1 MKYDNMN
8 VKLEYLYRDGAN
20 FKQYSEV
27 IMSNINH
34 LSIKYIKNRIYSLLI
49 DGEYFISQKWNLPKL
64 HYYEY
69 DGGIDHEFHEIFDIK
84 HTSTTKNCELDIW
97 DILNK

>member
-1 MKYDNMN
+1 MN

-20 FKQYSEV
+20 YKQYSEV
-27 IMSNINH
+27 IISNIHH
-34 LSIKYIKNRIYSLLI
+34 LSIEYIKNEIYSLLI
-49 DGEYFISQKWNLPKL
+49 DSEYFIPQNWNLPKL

-69 DGGIDHEFHEIFDIK
+69 DGEIDHELHEIFDIK
-84 HTSTTKNCELDIW
+84 LTSTTQNSELDIL

>member
-8 VKLEYLYRDGAN
+8 VKLEYLYRDNAN
-20 FKQYSEV
+20 YKQYSEV
-27 IMSNINH
+27 IISNIH
-34 LSIKYIKNRIYSLLI
+34 QLSINYIKNKLYSLLI
-49 DGEYFISQKWNLPKL
+49 DGEHFIPQNWNLPKL

-69 DGGIDHEFHEIFDIK
+69 DGEIDHEYHEIFDIK
-84 HTSTTKNCELDIW
+84 LTSTKINSELDIM